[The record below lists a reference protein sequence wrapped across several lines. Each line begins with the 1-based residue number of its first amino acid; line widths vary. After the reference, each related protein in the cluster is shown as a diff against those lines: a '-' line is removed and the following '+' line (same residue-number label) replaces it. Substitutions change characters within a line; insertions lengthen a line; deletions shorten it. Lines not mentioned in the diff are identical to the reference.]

1 MAHAGGRPPKYGPG
15 MIEKA
20 QQFLDSCV
28 DEEREIMNADKL
40 TTRLVVNIPTI
51 AGLALHLGV
60 SRDTIQVWGKEHKEF
75 SVIYEKLVGEQERRL
90 NQKGLSGDY
99 NSRFAQFLLSAKHG
113 YREKTDT
120 DVTSGGKPLSISWDE

>member
-1 MAHAGGRPPKYGPG
+1 